1 MGKCSMF
8 DQIANQ
14 PMTNFGQIVV
24 VWKPNLSLIG
34 SLGAK
39 PSHLMMSLDVKRVF
53 SLKYNT
59 KMNKYNTNNEQIQC
73 KNEQIH

>member
-1 MGKCSMF
+1 
-8 DQIANQ
+8 
-14 PMTNFGQIVV
+14 MTNFDQIVV
-24 VWKPNLSLIG
+24 VGKPNLSLIG

>member
-59 KMNKYNTNNEQIQC
+59 NNEQIQY
-73 KNEQIH
+73 KNEQIHYCSVP